1 MRNFPLNVYG
11 QIGLIVLIGLA
22 AKNAILIVEF
32 AKIEFEKGR
41 TLIDAALEGMRIRRR
56 PLFMTSLAFI
66 LGCVPLW
73 IAAGA
78 GAVGRQQLGTVVI
91 MGMGF
96 DTLFA
101 SLLIPVSFYAIERLS
116 HYRQEHAA
124 LVQQPAPATE

>member
-1 MRNFPLNVYG
+1 
-11 QIGLIVLIGLA
+11 
-22 AKNAILIVEF
+22 
-32 AKIEFEKGR
+32 
-41 TLIDAALEGMRIRRR
+41 
-56 PLFMTSLAFI
+56 MTSLAFI

-101 SLLIPVSFYAIERLS
+101 SLLIPVSFYAIERLA
-116 HYRQEHAA
+116 RRREVEQVAA
-124 LVQQPAPATE
+124 QQPLPAAE